1 MRKRLQKRV
10 QKTYNPWKCS
20 KKSEISTGYT
30 PKMPYNPWK
39 SQKKY
44 AISTGYK
51 FFLVYLQRKI
61 NLF

>member
-1 MRKRLQKRV
+1 M
-10 QKTYNPWKCS
+10 QKTYNPWKCP

-51 FFLVYLQRKI
+51 FFLSEKSAEKMYA
-61 NLF
+61 

>member
-1 MRKRLQKRV
+1 M

-20 KKSEISTGYT
+20 KKGAISTGYT

-51 FFLVYLQRKI
+51 FFLVYLQRKT